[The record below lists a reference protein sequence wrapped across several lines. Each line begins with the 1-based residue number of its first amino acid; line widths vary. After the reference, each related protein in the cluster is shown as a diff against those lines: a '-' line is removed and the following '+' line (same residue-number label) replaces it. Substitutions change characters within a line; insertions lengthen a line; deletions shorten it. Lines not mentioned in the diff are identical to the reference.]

1 MSKSPSTAPRTAAA
15 QRIDKCPNCG
25 HGLVV
30 RSAEQN
36 SRLHA
41 LLSDISQQKQWAGHW
56 LDIEDWKRLMV
67 AAFERANKEGARI
80 FPSLDG
86 QGIDM
91 IYRRT
96 HRMSK
101 EEMSELIEY
110 ATAWAANNGV
120 KLPALEEV

>member
-1 MSKSPSTAPRTAAA
+1 M
-15 QRIDKCPNCG
+15 RIDKCPHCAG
-25 HGLVV
+25 SLIV

-41 LLSDISQQKQWAGHW
+41 LLQDIAAQKQWAGQW
-56 LDIEDWKRLMV
+56 LDVEDWKRLMV
-67 AAFERANKEGARI
+67 AAFERANNQSARI

-101 EEMSELIEY
+101 QEMSELIEY
-110 ATAWAANNGV
+110 ATAWAVQNGV
-120 KLPALEEV
+120 VLEREAA

>member
-1 MSKSPSTAPRTAAA
+1 M
-15 QRIDKCPNCG
+15 IDKCPHCAG
-25 HGLVV
+25 VLVV

-36 SRLHA
+36 ARLHA
-41 LLSDISQQKQWAGHW
+41 LLGDIAAQKQWAGQW
-56 LDIEDWKRLMV
+56 LDTDDWKRLMV
-67 AAFERANKEGARI
+67 AAFERANKESARI

-101 EEMSELIEY
+101 QEMAELIEF
-110 ATAWAANNGV
+110 ATAWAVNNGV
-120 KLPALEEV
+120 KLPALEAA